1 MQLRLKEHWK
11 LVALGLALLVA
22 IAFIVVSVISD
33 SSDAAWP
40 KQKTGGPIVEQGVV
54 DVDLSDPPQQ
64 AWELDV
70 RALTDNPGDV
80 LLSMPSTLDSYYGY
94 GNTYQVG
101 DVLVA
106 ATAYPLPKTDES
118 SSSQGVGA
126 VTLVGVNPDDG
137 SPLWKTRIGGV
148 IGQCSQQN
156 ESTII
161 ACWGDRRMIFVDTA
175 TGTLMSDLGTDFDLN
190 GATIAGD
197 TVYTSGERMDGTVRT
212 RILASGTTTNLTAN
226 FVRTFEPSE
235 KFGAV
240 YTVPHTDTVIAMEQG
255 DGGDPQYRYRIYDL
269 QSGAE
274 RFRFEGDSL
283 VPTGNGLFLTSVG
296 GRSGYAGT
304 QNLLASDGSTIRAIP
319 IPSYSSSSY
328 PSKPSTA
335 VPMFLGDGA
344 YDPESG
350 DELWRSSQIVNT
362 ATAGTGSTIAAVVG
376 KTILVTSPET
386 RTISG
391 LDVESGRQLW
401 QTPWQDAYWVRSGAT
416 DGDHF
421 VFSDYTGMHS
431 IRARDGKMMWS
442 VPLPP
447 EVDPRGVVVSN
458 AGKNVSF
465 SWQNH
470 FTVWR

>member
-94 GNTYQVG
+94 GNTYQVS

-255 DGGDPQYRYRIYDL
+255 DGGDPQ
-269 QSGAE
+269 
-274 RFRFEGDSL
+274 
-283 VPTGNGLFLTSVG
+283 VPLSNL
-296 GRSGYAGT
+296 RSAVRR
-304 QNLLASDGSTIRAIP
+304 RAIP
-319 IPSYSSSSY
+319 IRGRFACPYRERIV
-328 PSKPSTA
+328 PHQCRRPVGICRNPKP
-335 VPMFLGDGA
+335 LGFRRIHDSC
-344 YDPESG
+344 DTDSLVLIVVLPE
-350 DELWRSSQIVNT
+350 
-362 ATAGTGSTIAAVVG
+362 
-376 KTILVTSPET
+376 
-386 RTISG
+386 
-391 LDVESGRQLW
+391 
-401 QTPWQDAYWVRSGAT
+401 
-416 DGDHF
+416 
-421 VFSDYTGMHS
+421 
-431 IRARDGKMMWS
+431 
-442 VPLPP
+442 
-447 EVDPRGVVVSN
+447 
-458 AGKNVSF
+458 
-465 SWQNH
+465 
-470 FTVWR
+470 

>member
-1 MQLRLKEHWK
+1 
-11 LVALGLALLVA
+11 
-22 IAFIVVSVISD
+22 
-33 SSDAAWP
+33 
-40 KQKTGGPIVEQGVV
+40 
-54 DVDLSDPPQQ
+54 
-64 AWELDV
+64 
-70 RALTDNPGDV
+70 
-80 LLSMPSTLDSYYGY
+80 MPSTLDSYYGY

-212 RILASGTTTNLTAN
+212 RILASGTTTDLTAN

-269 QSGAE
+269 DSGAE

-283 VPTGNGLFLTSVG
+283 VPAGNGLFLTSVG
-296 GRSGYAGT
+296 GRSGYVGT
-304 QNLLASDGSTIRAIP
+304 QNLLASNGSTIR
-319 IPSYSSSSY
+319 
-328 PSKPSTA
+328 
-335 VPMFLGDGA
+335 GDT
-344 YDPESG
+344 DS
-350 DELWRSSQIVNT
+350 LVLIV
-362 ATAGTGSTIAAVVG
+362 V
-376 KTILVTSPET
+376 
-386 RTISG
+386 
-391 LDVESGRQLW
+391 
-401 QTPWQDAYWVRSGAT
+401 
-416 DGDHF
+416 
-421 VFSDYTGMHS
+421 
-431 IRARDGKMMWS
+431 
-442 VPLPP
+442 LP
-447 EVDPRGVVVSN
+447 
-458 AGKNVSF
+458 K
-465 SWQNH
+465 
-470 FTVWR
+470 

>member
-1 MQLRLKEHWK
+1 
-11 LVALGLALLVA
+11 
-22 IAFIVVSVISD
+22 
-33 SSDAAWP
+33 
-40 KQKTGGPIVEQGVV
+40 
-54 DVDLSDPPQQ
+54 
-64 AWELDV
+64 
-70 RALTDNPGDV
+70 
-80 LLSMPSTLDSYYGY
+80 MPSTLDSYYGY

-212 RILASGTTTNLTAN
+212 RILASGTTTDLTAN

-269 QSGAE
+269 DSGAE

-283 VPTGNGLFLTSVG
+283 VPAGNGLFLTSVG
-296 GRSGYAGT
+296 GRSGYVGT
-304 QNLLASDGSTIRAIP
+304 QNLLASNGSTIRAIP

-328 PSKPSTA
+328 PSKSSTGL
-335 VPMFLGDGA
+335 PMFLGDGA
-344 YDPESG
+344 YDPNSG

-362 ATAGTGSTIAAVVG
+362 ATAGTGSAIARGGRKNNPGHVSRDAHNLGSRHREWPTVVANALARRVLGSKRCDRWRPLRLQRLHRHARDPGSRRKDDVVG
-376 KTILVTSPET
+376 PPSAGGRSARSRRLECRQKRVVLLAKSLHRLAI
-386 RTISG
+386 
-391 LDVESGRQLW
+391 GRQHHRFSVVLTSRLSN
-401 QTPWQDAYWVRSGAT
+401 QQMDRRTASMATIQSGAFVQFRGNDLEQLHVSPRLRLRKDQTRPCGEGVHTNRT
-416 DGDHF
+416 DSG
-421 VFSDYTGMHS
+421 
-431 IRARDGKMMWS
+431 I
-442 VPLPP
+442 
-447 EVDPRGVVVSN
+447 
-458 AGKNVSF
+458 
-465 SWQNH
+465 
-470 FTVWR
+470 